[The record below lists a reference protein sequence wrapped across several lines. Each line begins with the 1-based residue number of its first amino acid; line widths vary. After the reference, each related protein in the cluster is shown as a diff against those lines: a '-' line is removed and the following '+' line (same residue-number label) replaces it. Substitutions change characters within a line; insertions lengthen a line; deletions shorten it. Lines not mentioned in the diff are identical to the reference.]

1 MSDSKESKY
10 EYKIENSDLWYKIF
24 RHPKWDD
31 SIKEYYSVY
40 KNWDKKNYAR
50 IFFHRGDAESALTV
64 IRIKWRKAI
73 EETSDT
79 PEEKVEKQ
87 SWSELS

>member
-1 MSDSKESKY
+1 MR

-24 RHPKWDD
+24 RHPKDDD
-31 SIKEYYSVY
+31 SIKEYYSVR
-40 KNWDKKNYAR
+40 KDWDKSNYAR
-50 IFFHRGDAESALTV
+50 LFFHRVDAESALV
-64 IRIKWRKAI
+64 IIRTKWRKT

-79 PEEKVEKQ
+79 PEEDVEKQ

>member
-1 MSDSKESKY
+1 MR

-24 RHPKWDD
+24 RHPKDDD

-40 KNWDKKNYAR
+40 KNWDKSNYAR
-50 IFFHRGDAESALTV
+50 LFFHRVDAESALV
-64 IRIKWRKAI
+64 IIRTKWKKEETEAI
-73 EETSDT
+73 EWTSST
-79 PEEKVEKQ
+79 QVEKVEKQ

>member
-1 MSDSKESKY
+1 MR

-24 RHPKWDD
+24 RHPKDDD
-31 SIKEYYSVY
+31 SIKEYYSVR
-40 KNWDKKNYAR
+40 KDWDKSNYAR
-50 IFFHRGDAESALTV
+50 LFFHRADAESALV
-64 IRIKWRKAI
+64 IIRTKWRKEGT
-73 EETSDT
+73 EETSDI

>member
-1 MSDSKESKY
+1 MR

-24 RHPKWDD
+24 RQNEDWQ
-31 SIKEYYSVY
+31 KEYYSVR
-40 KNWDKKNYAR
+40 KDWDKSNYAR
-50 IFFHRGDAESALTV
+50 LFFHRADAESALV
-64 IRIKWRKAI
+64 IIRTKWRKEGT

-79 PEEKVEKQ
+79 PEEDVEKQ

>member
-1 MSDSKESKY
+1 MR

-24 RHPKWDD
+24 RHPKDDD
-31 SIKEYYSVY
+31 SIKEYYSVR
-40 KNWDKKNYAR
+40 KDWDKSNYAR
-50 IFFHRGDAESALTV
+50 LFFHRVDAESALV
-64 IRIKWRKAI
+64 IIRTKWRKEGT